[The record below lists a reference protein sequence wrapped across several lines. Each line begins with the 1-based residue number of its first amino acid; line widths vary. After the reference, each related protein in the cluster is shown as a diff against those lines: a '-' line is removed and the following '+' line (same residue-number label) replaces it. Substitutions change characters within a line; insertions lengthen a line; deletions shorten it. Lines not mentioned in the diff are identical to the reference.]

1 MYCLCNTSVTSW
13 LYFCSVNGGQT
24 IFLVDTEVW
33 IKKVDQGTLI
43 LRSDRIYQ

>member
-1 MYCLCNTSVTSW
+1 MYYQCNTSVTSC

-33 IKKVDQGTLI
+33 IKKKQKEFRESLI
-43 LRSDRIYQ
+43 G